1 MYKFSHCIINP
12 VIFMTTP
19 LRPEKWAQKHSDYL
33 YGYAITRIYVK
44 DDALD
49 LVQETFYAA
58 LKARESF
65 KGDSSER
72 TWLIAILKRKII
84 DYYRKKVSRKESELQ
99 TGCADDNYFNASGF
113 LEGHWKKER
122 MPTDWTYTDRGIE
135 NEEFEAIIKKC
146 LALLPSKAEACFNL
160 KVMEEYSS
168 EEICKELDITASN
181 LGTILHRAKL
191 QLRECMEINWFG
203 KKSEH

>member
-1 MYKFSHCIINP
+1 MAI
-12 VIFMTTP
+12 P
-19 LRPEKWAQKHSDYL
+19 LKPEKWAQEHSDYL

-49 LVQETFYAA
+49 LVQETFYSA

-99 TGCADDNYFNASGF
+99 QGCADENYFTTSGF
-113 LEGHWKKER
+113 WEGHWKEER
-122 MPTDWTYTDRGIE
+122 MPKTWAYTENSIE
-135 NEEFEAIIKKC
+135 NEEFEAILKKC
-146 LALLPSKAEACFNL
+146 MELLPSKAGACFTL

-168 EEICKELDITASN
+168 EEVCKELGITASN
-181 LGTILHRAKL
+181 LWTMMHRVKL
-191 QLRECMEINWFG
+191 QLRECLEINWFG
-203 KKSEH
+203 KKKREH